1 MNKIYLLTFL
11 IFTSFF
17 INTQDAQDTQEEVDP
32 NIERV
37 EKIQDLINRVEE
49 NREELSKIDAQRIDN
64 FIKKVADRRF
74 LLSKA
79 QKQLSDEEARNQRLE
94 DLFESNELKLAELET
109 ELNIKLGVLGELFGV
124 ARQMAGE
131 LQADSESAYNFSEHP
146 NRTDALN
153 EIGKIKVHNLK
164 NLEDLW
170 VLHLNEINSSGEIKE
185 IKANVINS
193 DGDIEEDSLVRYG
206 PFNMVKNSSFVKTD
220 IANNAYSV
228 LQKQPD
234 RSLRRQFR
242 SHYRSDGYAVAPVDP
257 TRGFLLS
264 LYLDKPSTFERIAQ
278 GKLIGFIIVIIGLS
292 GLIFAAYRY
301 YTLYIYSK
309 TISSN
314 ENSDVFNKIQS
325 ISDNA
330 KDVDTFERECDEVLL
345 TVNGNLSWGVN
356 WIKFL
361 AAVAPLLGLLGTVIG
376 MIETFQAITVFGTG
390 DPKQMAGGISQALVT
405 TMLGLIFAAP
415 LLAMYTL
422 LSEKV
427 SEILQEIEEFVAV
440 TIVKKVK

>member
-1 MNKIYLLTFL
+1 MKKFYLLTFIL
-11 IFTSFF
+11 FF
-17 INTQDAQDTQEEVDP
+17 NIIISAQENEEEIDP

-37 EKIQDLINRVEE
+37 EKIQDLINRVEQ
-49 NREELSKIDAQRIDN
+49 NRAELSSMDN
-64 FIKKVADRRF
+64 VRLNEFIKKVADRRF

-79 QKQLSDEEARNQRLE
+79 KKQLSDEEARNKRLE
-94 DLFESNELKLAELET
+94 DLFEANEIKLSELET

-131 LQADSESAYNFSEHP
+131 LQADSEEAYNFTENP
-146 NRTDALN
+146 NREDALN

-170 VLHLNEINSSGEIKE
+170 ILHLNEISSSGEIIE
-185 IKANVINS
+185 ISANVINS
-193 DGDIEEDSLVRYG
+193 DGDIEENKLVRYG
-206 PFNMVKNSSFVKTD
+206 PFNMVKNRSFVRTD
-220 IANNAYSV
+220 VANNAFTV

-234 RSLRRQFR
+234 RSLRRKFR
-242 SHYRSDGYAVAPVDP
+242 SHYRSDDYAVAPIDP

-278 GKLIGFIIVIIGLS
+278 GKLIGFIIVLIGLS

-301 YTLYIYSK
+301 YSLYVYSK
-309 TISSN
+309 TISSK
-314 ENSDVFNKIQS
+314 EEADIFNKIQN
-325 ISDNA
+325 ISDKS
-330 KDVDTFERECDEVLL
+330 KDIDTFERECDEVLL

>member
-1 MNKIYLLTFL
+1 MSKFYLLTIIL
-11 IFTSFF
+11 ITSLF
-17 INTQDAQDTQEEVDP
+17 IPAQEEVEEVDP

-37 EKIQDLINRVEE
+37 EKIQDLINRVEK
-49 NREELSKIDAQRIDN
+49 NREELSAMDN
-64 FIKKVADRRF
+64 ARVNEFIKKVADRRF

-79 QKQLSDEEARNQRLE
+79 KKQLADEEARNVRLE
-94 DLFESNELKLAELET
+94 DLFEANEIKLSELET

-131 LQADSESAYNFSEHP
+131 LQADSESAYNFTEHP

-170 VLHLNEINSSGEIKE
+170 VLHLNEIASSGEIKV
-185 IKANVINS
+185 ISANVINS
-193 DGDIEEDSLVRYG
+193 SGDIEEDQLVRYG
-206 PFNMVKNSSFVKTD
+206 PFNMVKNRSFVKTD
-220 IANNAYSV
+220 VANNAFSV

-234 RSLRRQFR
+234 RSLRRKFR
-242 SHYRSDGYAVAPVDP
+242 SHYRSDGYAVAPIDP

-278 GKLIGFIIVIIGLS
+278 GKLIGFIIVLIGIS

-301 YTLYIYSK
+301 YTLYLYSK
-309 TISSN
+309 TIKSKDENDIFSKIDNISN
-314 ENSDVFNKIQS
+314 TS
-325 ISDNA
+325 
-330 KDVDTFERECDEVLL
+330 KDVETFERECDEVLL

-427 SEILQEIEEFVAV
+427 SEILQEIEEFVAI

>member
-1 MNKIYLLTFL
+1 MNKFYLLTTIL
-11 IFTSFF
+11 ITSLF
-17 INTQDAQDTQEEVDP
+17 IIAQEDVEEVDP

-37 EKIQDLINRVEE
+37 EKIQDLINRVEK
-49 NREELSKIDAQRIDN
+49 NREELSAMDN
-64 FIKKVADRRF
+64 ARVNEFIKKVADRRF

-79 QKQLSDEEARNQRLE
+79 KKQLADEEARNIRLE
-94 DLFESNELKLAELET
+94 DLFEANEIKLSELET

-131 LQADSESAYNFSEHP
+131 LQADSESAYNFTEYP

-170 VLHLNEINSSGEIKE
+170 VLHLNEIASSGEIKV
-185 IKANVINS
+185 ISANVINS
-193 DGDIEEDSLVRYG
+193 SGDIEEDQLVRYG
-206 PFNMVKNSSFVKTD
+206 PFNMVKNRSFVKTD
-220 IANNAYSV
+220 VANNAFSV

-234 RSLRRQFR
+234 RSLRRKFR
-242 SHYRSDGYAVAPVDP
+242 SHYRSDGYAVAPIDP

-278 GKLIGFIIVIIGLS
+278 GKLIGFIIVLIGIS

-301 YTLYIYSK
+301 YTLYLYSK
-309 TISSN
+309 TIKSKDENDIFSKIENISN
-314 ENSDVFNKIQS
+314 TS
-325 ISDNA
+325 
-330 KDVDTFERECDEVLL
+330 KDVETFERECDEVLL

-427 SEILQEIEEFVAV
+427 SEILQEIEEFVAI

>member
-1 MNKIYLLTFL
+1 MKNIFNLGLVICFSAF
-11 IFTSFF
+11 IFT
-17 INTQDAQDTQEEVDP
+17 QEVEEEVDP

-37 EKIQDLINRVEE
+37 EKIQDLINRVEK
-49 NREELSKIDAQRIDN
+49 NREELSSIDEERLEE

-79 QKQLSDEEARNQRLE
+79 KKQLADEEARNQRLE
-94 DLFESNELKLAELET
+94 DLFEANEIKLSELET

-131 LQADSESAYNFSEHP
+131 LQADSESAYNFSEYP
-146 NRTDALN
+146 ERTDALN
-153 EIGKIKVHNLK
+153 EIGKIKVHSLENLQ
-164 NLEDLW
+164 ELW
-170 VLHLNEINSSGEIKE
+170 SLHLNEINSSGEVKE
-185 IKANVINS
+185 ISANIINS
-193 DGDIEEDSLVRYG
+193 SGNIEETRLVRYG
-206 PFNMVKNSSFVKTD
+206 PFNMVENRSFVKTD
-220 IANNAYSV
+220 IANNAFSV
-228 LQKQPD
+228 LQKQPE
-234 RSLRRQFR
+234 RSLRRNFR
-242 SHYRSDGYAVAPVDP
+242 SHYRSDDYSVAPIDP

-278 GKLIGFIIVIIGLS
+278 GKLIGFIIVVIGIS
-292 GLIFAAYRY
+292 GLIFASYRY
-301 YTLYIYSK
+301 YSLYKYSR

-314 ENSDVFNKIQS
+314 DDNDVFNKIES
-325 ISDNA
+325 ISNSTI
-330 KDVDTFERECDEVLL
+330 DVEAFERECDEVLL
-345 TVNGNLSWGVN
+345 AVNGNLSFGVN

-427 SEILQEIEEFVAV
+427 SGILQEIEEFVAV
-440 TIVKKVK
+440 NIVKKIK

>member
-1 MNKIYLLTFL
+1 MNKFYLLLFL
-11 IFTSFF
+11 IITSIS
-17 INTQDAQDTQEEVDP
+17 INAQDVEEEVDP

-49 NREELSKIDAQRIDN
+49 NRDELSKIDAKRIDD

-79 QKQLSDEEARNQRLE
+79 KQQLADEEARNKRLE
-94 DLFESNELKLAELET
+94 ELFEANEIKLAELET

-146 NRTDALN
+146 NRSEALN
-153 EIGKIKVHNLK
+153 EIGKIKVHNLE

-170 VLHLNEINSSGEIKE
+170 ILHLNEINSSGEIKE
-185 IKANVINS
+185 IQANVINS
-193 DGDIEEDSLVRYG
+193 DGDIEKDNLVRYG
-206 PFNMVKNSSFVKTD
+206 PFNMVKNKSFVKTD
-220 IANNAYSV
+220 IANNAFSV

-234 RSLRRQFR
+234 RSLRRKFK
-242 SHYRSDGYAVAPVDP
+242 SHYRSDDYAVAPIDP

-278 GKLIGFIIVIIGLS
+278 GKLIGFIIVLIGLS

-325 ISDNA
+325 ISDKS
-330 KDVDTFERECDEVLL
+330 KDVDSFERECDEVLL

>member
-1 MNKIYLLTFL
+1 MNKFYLLTTIL
-11 IFTSFF
+11 ITSLF
-17 INTQDAQDTQEEVDP
+17 IPAQEEVEEVDP
-32 NIERV
+32 NVERV
-37 EKIQDLINRVEE
+37 EKIQDLINRVEK
-49 NREELSKIDAQRIDN
+49 NRAELSAMDN
-64 FIKKVADRRF
+64 ARVNEFIKKVAVRRF

-79 QKQLSDEEARNQRLE
+79 KKQLADEEARNVRLE
-94 DLFESNELKLAELET
+94 DLFEANEIKLSELET

-131 LQADSESAYNFSEHP
+131 LQADSESAYNFTEHP
-146 NRTDALN
+146 NRTESLN

-170 VLHLNEINSSGEIKE
+170 VLHLNEIASSGEIKA
-185 IKANVINS
+185 ISANVINS
-193 DGDIEEDSLVRYG
+193 SGDIEEDQLVRYG
-206 PFNMVKNSSFVKTD
+206 PFNMVKNRSFVKTD
-220 IANNAYSV
+220 VANNAFSV

-234 RSLRRQFR
+234 RSLRRKFR
-242 SHYRSDGYAVAPVDP
+242 SHYRSDGYAVAPIDP

-278 GKLIGFIIVIIGLS
+278 GKLIGFIIVLIGIS

-301 YTLYIYSK
+301 YTLYLYSK
-309 TISSN
+309 TIKSKDENDIFSKIENISNSS
-314 ENSDVFNKIQS
+314 
-325 ISDNA
+325 
-330 KDVDTFERECDEVLL
+330 KDVETFERECDEVLL

-427 SEILQEIEEFVAV
+427 SEILQEIEEFVAI

>member
-1 MNKIYLLTFL
+1 MKNIFKFWLVLCFTTL
-11 IFTSFF
+11 IFT
-17 INTQDAQDTQEEVDP
+17 QEVEEEVDP

-37 EKIQDLINRVEE
+37 EKIQDLIDRVEQ
-49 NREELSKIDAQRIDN
+49 NREELSSIDKARLDN
-64 FIKKVADRRF
+64 FINKVADRRF

-79 QKQLSDEEARNQRLE
+79 KKQLADEEARNQRLE
-94 DLFESNELKLAELET
+94 DLFEANEIKLSELET

-131 LQADSESAYNFSEHP
+131 LQADSETAYNFSEYP
-146 NRTDALN
+146 KRTDTLN
-153 EIGKIKVHNLK
+153 EIGKIKVHSLK

-170 VLHLNEINSSGEIKE
+170 SLHLKEINSSGEVKE
-185 IKANVINS
+185 ISANIINS
-193 DGDIEEDSLVRYG
+193 SGDIEETQLVRYG
-206 PFNMVKNSSFVKTD
+206 PFNIVENRSFVKTD
-220 IANNAYSV
+220 IANNAFSV

-234 RSLRRQFR
+234 RSLRRNFR
-242 SHYRSDGYAVAPVDP
+242 SHYRSDGYSVAPIDP

-278 GKLIGFIIVIIGLS
+278 GKLIGFIIVIIGIS
-292 GLIFAAYRY
+292 GLIFAGYRY
-301 YTLYIYSK
+301 YSLYQYSK

-314 ENSDVFNKIQS
+314 DDNDVFNKIQS
-325 ISDNA
+325 ISNNTRDIEA
-330 KDVDTFERECDEVLL
+330 FERECDEVLL
-345 TVNGNLSWGVN
+345 TVNGNLSFGVN

-427 SEILQEIEEFVAV
+427 SGILQEIEEFVAV
-440 TIVKKVK
+440 NIVKKIK

>member
-1 MNKIYLLTFL
+1 MKNFLLISLLTFN
-11 IFTSFF
+11 INF
-17 INTQDAQDTQEEVDP
+17 IAQENEVDEVDP

-37 EKIQDLINRVEE
+37 EKIQDLINRVEK
-49 NREELSKIDAQRIDN
+49 NSQDLAKADSKRVNN
-64 FIKKVADRRF
+64 FINKVKDRKF

-79 QKQLSDEEARNQRLE
+79 KKQLADEEARNKRLE
-94 DLFESNELKLAELET
+94 DLFEDNELKLSELET
-109 ELNIKLGVLGELFGV
+109 ELQIKLGVLGELFGV

-131 LQADSESAYNFSEHP
+131 LNADSESAYNFSEFP
-146 NRTDALN
+146 NRTAALQ

-170 VLHLNEINSSGEIKE
+170 VLHLNEIASSGEIKE
-185 IKANVINS
+185 IKANIINS
-193 DGDIEEDSLVRYG
+193 NGDIQPSNLVRYG
-206 PFNMVKNSSFVKTD
+206 PFNMVQGKSFVKPD
-220 IANNAYSV
+220 IANNAFSV
-228 LQKQPD
+228 LPKQPD
-234 RSLRRQFR
+234 RGITKTFR
-242 SHYRSDGYAVAPVDP
+242 SHYKSDGYSVAAIDP

-264 LYLDKPSTFERIAQ
+264 LYLDKPSTFERVAQ
-278 GKLIGFIIVIIGLS
+278 GKLIGFIIVVIGLS

-301 YTLYIYSK
+301 YSLNLYANSIKSK
-309 TISSN
+309 S
-314 ENSDVFNKIQS
+314 EADVFNQI
-325 ISDNA
+325 DNLST
-330 KDVDTFERECDEVLL
+330 KSTTIDTFERECDEILL
-345 TVNGNLSWGVN
+345 TINGNLNWGVN

-427 SEILQEIEEFVAV
+427 SDILQEIEEYVAV
-440 TIVKKVK
+440 SIVKKVN

>member
-1 MNKIYLLTFL
+1 MKNIFNLGLVVCFSAF
-11 IFTSFF
+11 IFT
-17 INTQDAQDTQEEVDP
+17 QEVEEEVDP

-37 EKIQDLINRVEE
+37 EKIQDLINRVEK
-49 NREELSKIDAQRIDN
+49 NREELSSIDKGRLDE

-79 QKQLSDEEARNQRLE
+79 KKQLADEEARNQRLE
-94 DLFESNELKLAELET
+94 NLFEANEIKLSELET

-131 LQADSESAYNFSEHP
+131 LQADSESAYNFSEYP
-146 NRTDALN
+146 QRTDALN
-153 EIGKIKVHNLK
+153 EIGKIKVHSLK

-170 VLHLNEINSSGEIKE
+170 VLHLNEIASSGEVKE
-185 IKANVINS
+185 ISANIINS
-193 DGDIEEDSLVRYG
+193 SGDIEETKLVRYG
-206 PFNMVKNSSFVKTD
+206 PFNMVENRSFVKTD
-220 IANNAYSV
+220 IANNAFSV
-228 LQKQPD
+228 LQKQPE
-234 RSLRRQFR
+234 RSLRRNFR
-242 SHYRSDGYAVAPVDP
+242 SHYRSDGYSVAPIDP

-278 GKLIGFIIVIIGLS
+278 GKLIGFIIVVIGIS
-292 GLIFAAYRY
+292 GLIFACYRY
-301 YTLYIYSK
+301 YSLYKYSK

-314 ENSDVFNKIQS
+314 DDNDVFNKIES
-325 ISDNA
+325 ISNNTP
-330 KDVDTFERECDEVLL
+330 DVEAFERECDEVLL
-345 TVNGNLSWGVN
+345 AVNGNLSFGVN

-427 SEILQEIEEFVAV
+427 SGILQEIEEFVAV
-440 TIVKKVK
+440 NIVKKIK

>member
-1 MNKIYLLTFL
+1 MNKFYLLTTIL
-11 IFTSFF
+11 ITSLF
-17 INTQDAQDTQEEVDP
+17 IIAQEDVEEVDP

-37 EKIQDLINRVEE
+37 EKIQDLINRVEK
-49 NREELSKIDAQRIDN
+49 NREELSAMDN
-64 FIKKVADRRF
+64 ARVNEFIKKVADRRF

-79 QKQLSDEEARNQRLE
+79 KKQLADEEARNVRLE
-94 DLFESNELKLAELET
+94 DLFEANEIKLSELET

-131 LQADSESAYNFSEHP
+131 LQADSESAYNFTEYP

-170 VLHLNEINSSGEIKE
+170 VLHLNEIASSGEIKV
-185 IKANVINS
+185 ISANVINS
-193 DGDIEEDSLVRYG
+193 SGDIEEDQLVRYG
-206 PFNMVKNSSFVKTD
+206 PFNMVKNRSFVKTD
-220 IANNAYSV
+220 VANNAFSV

-234 RSLRRQFR
+234 RSLRRKFR
-242 SHYRSDGYAVAPVDP
+242 SHYRSDGYAVAPIDP

-278 GKLIGFIIVIIGLS
+278 GKLIGFIIVLIGIS

-301 YTLYIYSK
+301 YTLYLYSK
-309 TISSN
+309 TIKSKDENDIFSKIENISN
-314 ENSDVFNKIQS
+314 ASNDVE
-325 ISDNA
+325 
-330 KDVDTFERECDEVLL
+330 TFERECDEVLL

-427 SEILQEIEEFVAV
+427 SEILQEIEEFVAI

>member
-17 INTQDAQDTQEEVDP
+17 INAQDTQEEVDP

-193 DGDIEEDSLVRYG
+193 DGDIEEDSFVRYG
-206 PFNMVKNSSFVKTD
+206 PFNMVKNRSFVKTD

-257 TRGFLLS
+257 PRGFLLS
-264 LYLDKPSTFERIAQ
+264 LYLDKPSTVERIAQ

-422 LSEKV
+422 LAEKV

>member
-1 MNKIYLLTFL
+1 MKNIFNLGLVICFSAF
-11 IFTSFF
+11 IFT
-17 INTQDAQDTQEEVDP
+17 QEVEEEVDP

-37 EKIQDLINRVEE
+37 EKIQDLIDRVEK
-49 NREELSKIDAQRIDN
+49 NREELSSIDAERLDE

-79 QKQLSDEEARNQRLE
+79 KKQLADEEARNQRLE
-94 DLFESNELKLAELET
+94 NLFEANEIKLSELET

-131 LQADSESAYNFSEHP
+131 LQADSESAYNFSEYP
-146 NRTDALN
+146 ERTDALN
-153 EIGKIKVHNLK
+153 EIGQIKVHSLENLQ
-164 NLEDLW
+164 DLW
-170 VLHLNEINSSGEIKE
+170 SLHLNEINSSGEVKE
-185 IKANVINS
+185 ISANIINS
-193 DGDIEEDSLVRYG
+193 SGNIEETRLVRYG
-206 PFNMVKNSSFVKTD
+206 PFNMVENRSFVKTD
-220 IANNAYSV
+220 IANNAFSV
-228 LQKQPD
+228 LQKQPE
-234 RSLRRQFR
+234 RSLRRNFR
-242 SHYRSDGYAVAPVDP
+242 SHYRSDDYSVAPIDP

-278 GKLIGFIIVIIGLS
+278 GKLIGFIIVVIGIS
-292 GLIFAAYRY
+292 GLIFASYRY
-301 YTLYIYSK
+301 YSLYKYSR

-314 ENSDVFNKIQS
+314 DDNDVFNKIES
-325 ISDNA
+325 ISDSTI
-330 KDVDTFERECDEVLL
+330 DVEAFERECDEVLL
-345 TVNGNLSWGVN
+345 AVNGNLSFGVN

-427 SEILQEIEEFVAV
+427 SGILQEIEEFVAV
-440 TIVKKVK
+440 NIVKKIK

>member
-1 MNKIYLLTFL
+1 MKKLYLLIFFL
-11 IFTSFF
+11 ILNVS
-17 INTQDAQDTQEEVDP
+17 ISAQEIEEEVDP

-37 EKIQDLINRVEE
+37 EKIQDLINRVEQ
-49 NREELSKIDAQRIDN
+49 NRAELSSMDNERLNN
-64 FIKKVADRRF
+64 FIKKVADRKF

-79 QKQLSDEEARNQRLE
+79 KKQLSDEEARNKKLE
-94 DLFESNELKLAELET
+94 DLFEANEIKLSELET

-131 LQADSESAYNFSEHP
+131 LQADSEEAYNFTEYPDRKDS
-146 NRTDALN
+146 LS

-170 VLHLNEINSSGEIKE
+170 VLHLNEISSSGEIKE
-185 IKANVINS
+185 INANVINS
-193 DGDIEEDSLVRYG
+193 DGDIEENKLVRYG
-206 PFNMVKNSSFVKTD
+206 PFNMVKNRSFVKTD
-220 IANNAYSV
+220 VANNAFTV

-234 RSLRRQFR
+234 RSLRRKFK
-242 SHYRSDGYAVAPVDP
+242 SHYRSDGYAVAPIDP

-278 GKLIGFIIVIIGLS
+278 GKLIGFIIVLIGLS

-301 YTLYIYSK
+301 YSLYIYSK
-309 TISSN
+309 TISSK
-314 ENSDVFNKIQS
+314 EEADIFNKIQN
-325 ISDNA
+325 ISDNS
-330 KDVDTFERECDEVLL
+330 KDIDSFERECDEVLL

-440 TIVKKVK
+440 TIVKKDK

>member
-1 MNKIYLLTFL
+1 MKNIFNITFIIFFTTF
-11 IFTSFF
+11 IFT
-17 INTQDAQDTQEEVDP
+17 QEVEEEVDP

-37 EKIQDLINRVEE
+37 EKIQDLIDRVEQ
-49 NREELSKIDAQRIDN
+49 NRAELSSLDKARLDE

-79 QKQLSDEEARNQRLE
+79 KKQLADEEARNQRLE
-94 DLFESNELKLAELET
+94 DLFEANEIRLSELET

-131 LQADSESAYNFSEHP
+131 LQADSESAYNFSEYP
-146 NRTDALN
+146 ERADALN
-153 EIGKIKVHNLK
+153 EIGKIKVHSLE

-170 VLHLNEINSSGEIKE
+170 VLHLNEISSSGEVKE
-185 IKANVINS
+185 IKANIINS
-193 DGDIEEDSLVRYG
+193 SGDIEETQLVRYG
-206 PFNMVKNSSFVKTD
+206 PFNMVENRSFVKTD
-220 IANNAYSV
+220 IANNAFSV

-234 RSLRRQFR
+234 RSLRRNFR
-242 SHYRSDGYAVAPVDP
+242 SHYRSDDYSVAPIDP

-264 LYLDKPSTFERIAQ
+264 LYLDKPSTFERVAQ
-278 GKLIGFIIVIIGLS
+278 GKLIGFIIVIIGIS
-292 GLIFAAYRY
+292 GLIFAGYRY
-301 YTLYIYSK
+301 YSLYKYAK
-309 TISSN
+309 TISSKDDN
-314 ENSDVFNKIQS
+314 DVFNKIEN
-325 ISDNA
+325 ISNNA
-330 KDVDTFERECDEVLL
+330 KDVEAFERECDEVLL
-345 TVNGNLSWGVN
+345 AVNGNLSFGVN

-427 SEILQEIEEFVAV
+427 SGILQEIEEFVAV
-440 TIVKKVK
+440 NIVKKIQ

>member
-1 MNKIYLLTFL
+1 MNKFYLLTTIL
-11 IFTSFF
+11 ITSLF
-17 INTQDAQDTQEEVDP
+17 IPAQEEVEEVDP
-32 NIERV
+32 NLERV
-37 EKIQDLINRVEE
+37 EKIQDLINRVEK
-49 NREELSKIDAQRIDN
+49 NRAELSAMDN
-64 FIKKVADRRF
+64 ARVNEFIKKVADRRF

-79 QKQLSDEEARNQRLE
+79 KKQLADEEARNVRLE
-94 DLFESNELKLAELET
+94 DLFEANEIKLSELET

-131 LQADSESAYNFSEHP
+131 LQADSESAYNFTEHP
-146 NRTDALN
+146 NRTESLN

-170 VLHLNEINSSGEIKE
+170 VLHLNEIASSGEIKA
-185 IKANVINS
+185 ISANVINS
-193 DGDIEEDSLVRYG
+193 SGDIEEDQLVRYG
-206 PFNMVKNSSFVKTD
+206 PFNMVKNRSFVKTD
-220 IANNAYSV
+220 VANNAFSV

-234 RSLRRQFR
+234 RSLRRKFR
-242 SHYRSDGYAVAPVDP
+242 SHYRSDGYAVAPIDP

-278 GKLIGFIIVIIGLS
+278 GKLIGFIIVLIGIS

-301 YTLYIYSK
+301 YTLYLYSK
-309 TISSN
+309 TIKSKDENDIFSKIENISN
-314 ENSDVFNKIQS
+314 TS
-325 ISDNA
+325 
-330 KDVDTFERECDEVLL
+330 KDVETFERECDEVLL

-427 SEILQEIEEFVAV
+427 SEILQEIEEFVAI

>member
-1 MNKIYLLTFL
+1 MKNFLLISLLAFN
-11 IFTSFF
+11 INF
-17 INTQDAQDTQEEVDP
+17 IAQENEADEVDP

-37 EKIQDLINRVEE
+37 EKIQDLINRVEK
-49 NREELSKIDAQRIDN
+49 NSQDLAKADSKRVNN
-64 FIKKVADRRF
+64 FINKVKDRKF

-79 QKQLSDEEARNQRLE
+79 KKQLADEEARNKRLE
-94 DLFESNELKLAELET
+94 DLFEDNELKLSELET
-109 ELNIKLGVLGELFGV
+109 ELQIKLGVLGELFGV

-131 LQADSESAYNFSEHP
+131 LNADSESAYNFSEFP
-146 NRTDALN
+146 NRTAALQ

-170 VLHLNEINSSGEIKE
+170 VLHLNEIASSGEIKE
-185 IKANVINS
+185 IKANIINS
-193 DGDIEEDSLVRYG
+193 NGDIQPSNLVRYG
-206 PFNMVKNSSFVKTD
+206 PFNMVQGKSFVKPD
-220 IANNAYSV
+220 IANNAFSV
-228 LQKQPD
+228 LPKQPD
-234 RSLRRQFR
+234 RGITKTFR
-242 SHYRSDGYAVAPVDP
+242 SHYKSDGYSVAAIDP

-264 LYLDKPSTFERIAQ
+264 LYLDKPSTFERVAQ
-278 GKLIGFIIVIIGLS
+278 GKLIGFIIVVIGLS

-301 YTLYIYSK
+301 YSLNLYANSIKSK
-309 TISSN
+309 S
-314 ENSDVFNKIQS
+314 EADVFNQI
-325 ISDNA
+325 DNLST
-330 KDVDTFERECDEVLL
+330 KSTTIDTFERECDEILL
-345 TVNGNLSWGVN
+345 TINGNLNWGVN

-427 SEILQEIEEFVAV
+427 SDILQEIEEYVAV
-440 TIVKKVK
+440 SIVKKVN

>member
-11 IFTSFF
+11 IITSFF
-17 INTQDAQDTQEEVDP
+17 INAQDTQEEVDP

-206 PFNMVKNSSFVKTD
+206 PFNMVKNRSFVKTD

>member
-1 MNKIYLLTFL
+1 MKKFYLLTFIL
-11 IFTSFF
+11 FF
-17 INTQDAQDTQEEVDP
+17 NIIISAQENEEEVDP

-37 EKIQDLINRVEE
+37 EKIQDLIDRVNQNRA
-49 NREELSKIDAQRIDN
+49 ELSSMDN
-64 FIKKVADRRF
+64 KRLNEFIKRVADRRF

-79 QKQLSDEEARNQRLE
+79 KKQLSDEEARNKRLE
-94 DLFESNELKLAELET
+94 DLFEANEIKLSELET

-131 LQADSESAYNFSEHP
+131 LQADSEEAYNFTENP
-146 NRTDALN
+146 NREDALN

-164 NLEDLW
+164 NLEDLF
-170 VLHLNEINSSGEIKE
+170 VLHLNEISSSGQIIEIS
-185 IKANVINS
+185 ANVINS
-193 DGDIEEDSLVRYG
+193 DGDIEENKLVRYG
-206 PFNMVKNSSFVKTD
+206 PFNMVKNKSFVRTD
-220 IANNAYSV
+220 VANNAFTV

-234 RSLRRQFR
+234 RSLRRKFR
-242 SHYRSDGYAVAPVDP
+242 SHYRSDDYAVAPIDP

-278 GKLIGFIIVIIGLS
+278 GKLIGFIIVLIGLS

-301 YTLYIYSK
+301 YSLYVYSK
-309 TISSN
+309 TISSK
-314 ENSDVFNKIQS
+314 EEADIFNKIQN
-325 ISDNA
+325 ISDKS
-330 KDVDTFERECDEVLL
+330 KDIDTFERECDEVLL

>member
-1 MNKIYLLTFL
+1 MKNIFNLGLVICFSAF
-11 IFTSFF
+11 IFT
-17 INTQDAQDTQEEVDP
+17 QEVEEEVDP

-37 EKIQDLINRVEE
+37 EKIQDLINRVEK
-49 NREELSKIDAQRIDN
+49 NREELSSIDAERLEE

-79 QKQLSDEEARNQRLE
+79 KKQLADEEARNQRLE
-94 DLFESNELKLAELET
+94 DLFEANEIKLSELET

-131 LQADSESAYNFSEHP
+131 LQADSESAYNFSEYP
-146 NRTDALN
+146 QRTDALN
-153 EIGKIKVHNLK
+153 EIGKIKVHSLENLQ
-164 NLEDLW
+164 ELW
-170 VLHLNEINSSGEIKE
+170 SLHLNEINSSGEVKE
-185 IKANVINS
+185 ISANIINS
-193 DGDIEEDSLVRYG
+193 SGNIEETRLVRYG
-206 PFNMVKNSSFVKTD
+206 PFNMVENRSFVKTD
-220 IANNAYSV
+220 IANNAFSV
-228 LQKQPD
+228 LQKQPE
-234 RSLRRQFR
+234 RSLRRNFR
-242 SHYRSDGYAVAPVDP
+242 SHYRSDDYSVAPIDP

-278 GKLIGFIIVIIGLS
+278 GKLIGFIIVVIGIS
-292 GLIFAAYRY
+292 GLIFASYRY
-301 YTLYIYSK
+301 YSLYKYSR

-314 ENSDVFNKIQS
+314 DDNDVFNKIES
-325 ISDNA
+325 ISDSTI
-330 KDVDTFERECDEVLL
+330 DVEAFERECDEILL
-345 TVNGNLSWGVN
+345 AVNGNLSFGVN

-427 SEILQEIEEFVAV
+427 SGILQEIEEFVAV
-440 TIVKKVK
+440 NIVKKIK

>member
-1 MNKIYLLTFL
+1 MKKFYLLTFIL
-11 IFTSFF
+11 FF
-17 INTQDAQDTQEEVDP
+17 NIIISAQENEEEIDP

-37 EKIQDLINRVEE
+37 EKIQDLINRVEQ
-49 NREELSKIDAQRIDN
+49 NRAELSSMDN
-64 FIKKVADRRF
+64 IRLNEFIKKVADRRF

-79 QKQLSDEEARNQRLE
+79 KKQLSDEEARNKRLE
-94 DLFESNELKLAELET
+94 DLFEANEIKLSELET

-131 LQADSESAYNFSEHP
+131 LQADSEEAYNFTENP
-146 NRTDALN
+146 NREDALN

-170 VLHLNEINSSGEIKE
+170 ILHLNEISSSGEIIE
-185 IKANVINS
+185 ISANVINS
-193 DGDIEEDSLVRYG
+193 DGDIEENKLVRYG
-206 PFNMVKNSSFVKTD
+206 PFNMVKNRSFVRTD
-220 IANNAYSV
+220 VANNAFTV

-234 RSLRRQFR
+234 RSLRRKFR
-242 SHYRSDGYAVAPVDP
+242 SHYRSDDYAVAPIDP

-278 GKLIGFIIVIIGLS
+278 GKLIGFIIVLIGLS

-301 YTLYIYSK
+301 YSLYVYSK
-309 TISSN
+309 TISSK
-314 ENSDVFNKIQS
+314 EEADIFNKIQN
-325 ISDNA
+325 ISDKS
-330 KDVDTFERECDEVLL
+330 KDIDTFERECDEVLL

-390 DPKQMAGGISQALVT
+390 DQKQMAGGISQALVT

>member
-1 MNKIYLLTFL
+1 MNKFYLLTTIL
-11 IFTSFF
+11 ITSLF
-17 INTQDAQDTQEEVDP
+17 IPAQEEVEEVDP

-37 EKIQDLINRVEE
+37 EKIQDLINRVEK
-49 NREELSKIDAQRIDN
+49 NREELSAMDN
-64 FIKKVADRRF
+64 ARVNEFIKKVADRRF

-79 QKQLSDEEARNQRLE
+79 KKQLADEEARNVRLE
-94 DLFESNELKLAELET
+94 DLFEANEIKLSELET

-131 LQADSESAYNFSEHP
+131 LQADSESAYNFTEYP

-170 VLHLNEINSSGEIKE
+170 VLHLNEIASSGEIKV
-185 IKANVINS
+185 ISANVINS
-193 DGDIEEDSLVRYG
+193 SGDIEEDQLVRYG
-206 PFNMVKNSSFVKTD
+206 PFNMVKNRSFVKTD
-220 IANNAYSV
+220 VANNAFSV

-234 RSLRRQFR
+234 RSLRRKFR
-242 SHYRSDGYAVAPVDP
+242 SHYRSDGYAVAPIDP

-278 GKLIGFIIVIIGLS
+278 GKLIGFIIVLIGIS

-301 YTLYIYSK
+301 YTLYLYSK
-309 TISSN
+309 TIKSKDENDIFSKIENISN
-314 ENSDVFNKIQS
+314 ASNDVE
-325 ISDNA
+325 
-330 KDVDTFERECDEVLL
+330 TFERECDEVLL

-427 SEILQEIEEFVAV
+427 SEILQEIEEFVAI

>member
-1 MNKIYLLTFL
+1 MKNIFNLGLVICFSAF
-11 IFTSFF
+11 IFT
-17 INTQDAQDTQEEVDP
+17 QEVEEEVDP

-37 EKIQDLINRVEE
+37 EKIQDLINRVEK
-49 NREELSKIDAQRIDN
+49 NREELSSIDAERLEE

-79 QKQLSDEEARNQRLE
+79 KKQLADEEARNQRLE
-94 DLFESNELKLAELET
+94 DLFEANEIKLSELET

-131 LQADSESAYNFSEHP
+131 LQADSESAYNFSEYP
-146 NRTDALN
+146 ERTDALN
-153 EIGKIKVHNLK
+153 EIGKIKVHSLENLQ
-164 NLEDLW
+164 ELW
-170 VLHLNEINSSGEIKE
+170 SLHLNEINSSGEVKE
-185 IKANVINS
+185 ISANIINS
-193 DGDIEEDSLVRYG
+193 SGNIEKTRLVRYG
-206 PFNMVKNSSFVKTD
+206 PFNMVENRSFVKTD
-220 IANNAYSV
+220 IANNAFSV
-228 LQKQPD
+228 LQKQPE
-234 RSLRRQFR
+234 RSLRRNFR
-242 SHYRSDGYAVAPVDP
+242 SHYRSDDYSVAPIDP

-278 GKLIGFIIVIIGLS
+278 GKLIGFIIVVIGIS
-292 GLIFAAYRY
+292 GLIFASYRY
-301 YTLYIYSK
+301 YSLYKYSR

-314 ENSDVFNKIQS
+314 DDNDVFNKIES
-325 ISDNA
+325 ISNSTI
-330 KDVDTFERECDEVLL
+330 DVEAFERECDEVLL
-345 TVNGNLSWGVN
+345 AVNGNLSFGVN

-427 SEILQEIEEFVAV
+427 SGILQEIEEFVAV
-440 TIVKKVK
+440 NIVKKIK

>member
-1 MNKIYLLTFL
+1 MKKLLLISLITFNV
-11 IFTSFF
+11 SFV
-17 INTQDAQDTQEEVDP
+17 AQEEVEEVDP

-37 EKIQDLINRVEE
+37 EKIQDLIDRVEK
-49 NREELSKIDAQRIDN
+49 NSQELARADAARVNN
-64 FIKKVADRRF
+64 FINKVKDRKF

-79 QKQLSDEEARNQRLE
+79 KKQLSDEETRNKNLE
-94 DLFESNELKLAELET
+94 NLFETNELKLSELET
-109 ELNIKLGVLGELFGV
+109 ELQIKLGVLGELFGV

-131 LQADSESAYNFSEHP
+131 LNADSEAAYNFSEFP
-146 NRTDALN
+146 NRGPALQ

-170 VLHLNEINSSGEIKE
+170 VLHLNEIASSGEIKE
-185 IKANVINS
+185 IDAQIINS
-193 DGDIEEDSLVRYG
+193 DGDVQSSKLVRYG
-206 PFNMVKNSSFVKTD
+206 PFNMVKDRSFVKPN
-220 IANNAYSV
+220 IANNAFSV
-228 LQKQPD
+228 LPKQPD
-234 RSLRRQFR
+234 RGVIKKFR
-242 SHYRSDGYAVAPVDP
+242 SHYKSDGYSVAPIDP

-278 GKLIGFIIVIIGLS
+278 GKLIGFIIVIIGTLGLLFSVYRFYRLNMYANSIKSESGTNVFGKIDQLS
-292 GLIFAAYRY
+292 A
-301 YTLYIYSK
+301 K
-309 TISSN
+309 SSVI
-314 ENSDVFNKIQS
+314 D
-325 ISDNA
+325 A
-330 KDVDTFERECDEVLL
+330 FERECDEILL
-345 TVNGNLSWGVN
+345 TISGNLNWGIN

-427 SEILQEIEEFVAV
+427 SDILQEIEEYVAV
-440 TIVKKVK
+440 SIVKKVS

>member
-17 INTQDAQDTQEEVDP
+17 INAQDTQEEVDP

-49 NREELSKIDAQRIDN
+49 NREELSKIDAKRIDN

-124 ARQMAGE
+124 TRQMAGE

-170 VLHLNEINSSGEIKE
+170 LLHLNEINSSGEIKE
-185 IKANVINS
+185 IKANVIDS

-206 PFNMVKNSSFVKTD
+206 PFNMVKNRSFVKTD

-242 SHYRSDGYAVAPVDP
+242 SHYRSDDYAVAPIDP

-278 GKLIGFIIVIIGLS
+278 GKLIGFIIVLIGLS

-301 YTLYIYSK
+301 YTLYVYSK

-325 ISDNA
+325 ISNNA

>member
-1 MNKIYLLTFL
+1 MKNFLLISLLAFN
-11 IFTSFF
+11 INF
-17 INTQDAQDTQEEVDP
+17 IAQENEVDEVDP

-37 EKIQDLINRVEE
+37 EKIQDLINRVEK
-49 NREELSKIDAQRIDN
+49 NSQDLAKADSKRVNN
-64 FIKKVADRRF
+64 FINKVKDRKF

-79 QKQLSDEEARNQRLE
+79 KKQLADEEARNKRLE
-94 DLFESNELKLAELET
+94 DLFEDNDLKLSELET
-109 ELNIKLGVLGELFGV
+109 ELQIKLGVLGELFGV

-131 LQADSESAYNFSEHP
+131 LNADSESAYNFSEFP
-146 NRTDALN
+146 NRTAALQ

-170 VLHLNEINSSGEIKE
+170 VLHLNEIASSGEIKE
-185 IKANVINS
+185 IKANIINS
-193 DGDIEEDSLVRYG
+193 NGDIQPSNLVRYG
-206 PFNMVKNSSFVKTD
+206 PFNMVQGKSFVKPD
-220 IANNAYSV
+220 IANNAFSV
-228 LQKQPD
+228 LPKQPD
-234 RSLRRQFR
+234 RGITKTFR
-242 SHYRSDGYAVAPVDP
+242 SHYKSDGYSVAAIDP

-264 LYLDKPSTFERIAQ
+264 LYLDKPSTFERVAQ
-278 GKLIGFIIVIIGLS
+278 GKLIGFIIVVIGLS

-301 YTLYIYSK
+301 YSLNLYANSIKSK
-309 TISSN
+309 S
-314 ENSDVFNKIQS
+314 EADVFNQI
-325 ISDNA
+325 DNLST
-330 KDVDTFERECDEVLL
+330 KSTTIDTFERECDEILL
-345 TVNGNLSWGVN
+345 TINGNLNWGVN

-427 SEILQEIEEFVAV
+427 SDILQEIEEYVAV
-440 TIVKKVK
+440 SIVKKVN

>member
-1 MNKIYLLTFL
+1 MKNFLLISLLAFN
-11 IFTSFF
+11 INF
-17 INTQDAQDTQEEVDP
+17 IAQENEVDEVDP

-37 EKIQDLINRVEE
+37 EKIQDLINRVEK
-49 NREELSKIDAQRIDN
+49 NSQDLAKADSKRVNN
-64 FIKKVADRRF
+64 FINKVKDRKF

-79 QKQLSDEEARNQRLE
+79 KKQLADEEARNKRLE
-94 DLFESNELKLAELET
+94 DLFEDNELKLSELET
-109 ELNIKLGVLGELFGV
+109 ELQIKLGVLGELFGV

-131 LQADSESAYNFSEHP
+131 LNADSESAYNFSEFP
-146 NRTDALN
+146 NRTAALQ

-170 VLHLNEINSSGEIKE
+170 VLHLNEIASSGEIKE
-185 IKANVINS
+185 IKANIINS
-193 DGDIEEDSLVRYG
+193 NGDIQPSNLVRYG
-206 PFNMVKNSSFVKTD
+206 PFNMVQDKSFVKPD
-220 IANNAYSV
+220 IANNAFSV
-228 LQKQPD
+228 LPKQPD
-234 RSLRRQFR
+234 RGITKTFR
-242 SHYRSDGYAVAPVDP
+242 SHYKSDGYSVAAIDP

-264 LYLDKPSTFERIAQ
+264 LYLDKPSTFERVAQ
-278 GKLIGFIIVIIGLS
+278 GKLIGFIIVVIGLS

-301 YTLYIYSK
+301 YSLNLYANSIKSK
-309 TISSN
+309 S
-314 ENSDVFNKIQS
+314 EADVFNQI
-325 ISDNA
+325 DNLST
-330 KDVDTFERECDEVLL
+330 KSTTIDTFERECDEILL
-345 TVNGNLSWGVN
+345 TINGNLNWGVN

-427 SEILQEIEEFVAV
+427 SDILQEIEEYVAV
-440 TIVKKVK
+440 SIVKKVN

>member
-1 MNKIYLLTFL
+1 MKNIFNLGLVICFSAF
-11 IFTSFF
+11 IFT
-17 INTQDAQDTQEEVDP
+17 QEVEEEVDP

-37 EKIQDLINRVEE
+37 EKIQDLINRVEK
-49 NREELSKIDAQRIDN
+49 NREELSSIDAERLEE

-79 QKQLSDEEARNQRLE
+79 KKQLADEEARNQRLE
-94 DLFESNELKLAELET
+94 DLFEANEIKLSELET

-131 LQADSESAYNFSEHP
+131 LQADSESAYNFSEYP
-146 NRTDALN
+146 ERTDALN
-153 EIGKIKVHNLK
+153 EIGKIKVHSLENLQ
-164 NLEDLW
+164 ELW
-170 VLHLNEINSSGEIKE
+170 SLHLNEINSSGEVKE
-185 IKANVINS
+185 ISANIINS
-193 DGDIEEDSLVRYG
+193 SGNIEETRLVRYG
-206 PFNMVKNSSFVKTD
+206 PFNMVENRSFVKTD
-220 IANNAYSV
+220 IANNAFSV
-228 LQKQPD
+228 LQKQPE
-234 RSLRRQFR
+234 RSLRRNFR
-242 SHYRSDGYAVAPVDP
+242 SHYRSDDYSVAPIDP

-278 GKLIGFIIVIIGLS
+278 GKLIGFIIVVIGIS
-292 GLIFAAYRY
+292 GLIFASYRY
-301 YTLYIYSK
+301 YSLYKYSR

-314 ENSDVFNKIQS
+314 DDNDVFNKIES
-325 ISDNA
+325 ISDSTI
-330 KDVDTFERECDEVLL
+330 DVEAFERECDEILL
-345 TVNGNLSWGVN
+345 AVNGNLSFGVN

-427 SEILQEIEEFVAV
+427 SGILQEIEEFVAV
-440 TIVKKVK
+440 NIVKKIK

>member
-1 MNKIYLLTFL
+1 MKNIFNLGLVVCFSTF
-11 IFTSFF
+11 IFT
-17 INTQDAQDTQEEVDP
+17 QEVEEEVDP

-37 EKIQDLINRVEE
+37 EKIQDLINRVEK
-49 NREELSKIDAQRIDN
+49 NREELSSIDKGRLDE

-79 QKQLSDEEARNQRLE
+79 KKQLADEEARNQRLE
-94 DLFESNELKLAELET
+94 NLFEANEIKLSELET

-131 LQADSESAYNFSEHP
+131 LQADSESAYNFSEYP
-146 NRTDALN
+146 QRTDALN
-153 EIGKIKVHNLK
+153 EIGKIKVHSLK

-170 VLHLNEINSSGEIKE
+170 VLHLNEIASSGEVKE
-185 IKANVINS
+185 ISANIINS
-193 DGDIEEDSLVRYG
+193 SGDIEETKLVRYG
-206 PFNMVKNSSFVKTD
+206 PFNMVENRSFVKTD
-220 IANNAYSV
+220 IANNAFSV
-228 LQKQPD
+228 LQKQPE
-234 RSLRRQFR
+234 RSLRRNFR
-242 SHYRSDGYAVAPVDP
+242 SHYRSDGYSVAPIDP

-278 GKLIGFIIVIIGLS
+278 GKLIGFIIVVIGIS
-292 GLIFAAYRY
+292 GLIFAGYRY
-301 YTLYIYSK
+301 YSLYKYSK

-314 ENSDVFNKIQS
+314 DDNDVFNKIES
-325 ISDNA
+325 ISNNTP
-330 KDVDTFERECDEVLL
+330 DVEAFERECDEVLL
-345 TVNGNLSWGVN
+345 AVNGNLSFGVN

-427 SEILQEIEEFVAV
+427 SGILQEIEEFVAV
-440 TIVKKVK
+440 NIVKKIK

>member
-1 MNKIYLLTFL
+1 MKNIFNLGLVVCFSAF
-11 IFTSFF
+11 IFT
-17 INTQDAQDTQEEVDP
+17 QEVEEEVDP

-37 EKIQDLINRVEE
+37 EKIQDLINRVEK
-49 NREELSKIDAQRIDN
+49 NREELSSIDKGRLDE

-79 QKQLSDEEARNQRLE
+79 KKQLADEEARNQRLE
-94 DLFESNELKLAELET
+94 NLFEANEIKLSELET

-131 LQADSESAYNFSEHP
+131 LQADSESAYNFSEYP
-146 NRTDALN
+146 QRTDALN
-153 EIGKIKVHNLK
+153 EIGKIKVHSLK

-170 VLHLNEINSSGEIKE
+170 VLHLNEIASSGEVKE
-185 IKANVINS
+185 ISANIINS
-193 DGDIEEDSLVRYG
+193 SGDIEETKLVRYG
-206 PFNMVKNSSFVKTD
+206 PFNMVENRSFVKTD
-220 IANNAYSV
+220 IANNAFSV
-228 LQKQPD
+228 LQKQPE
-234 RSLRRQFR
+234 RSLRRNFR
-242 SHYRSDGYAVAPVDP
+242 SHYRSDGYSVAPIDP

-278 GKLIGFIIVIIGLS
+278 GKLIGFIIVVIGIS
-292 GLIFAAYRY
+292 GLIFAGYRY
-301 YTLYIYSK
+301 YSLYKYSK

-314 ENSDVFNKIQS
+314 DDNDVFNKIDS
-325 ISDNA
+325 ISNNTP
-330 KDVDTFERECDEVLL
+330 DVEAFERECDEVLL
-345 TVNGNLSWGVN
+345 AVNGNLSFGVN

-427 SEILQEIEEFVAV
+427 SGILQEIEEFVAV
-440 TIVKKVK
+440 NIVKKIK

>member
-1 MNKIYLLTFL
+1 MKNIFNLGLVICFSAF
-11 IFTSFF
+11 IFT
-17 INTQDAQDTQEEVDP
+17 QEVEEEVDP

-37 EKIQDLINRVEE
+37 EKIQDLINRVEK
-49 NREELSKIDAQRIDN
+49 NREELSSIDEERLEE

-79 QKQLSDEEARNQRLE
+79 KKQLADEEARNQRLE
-94 DLFESNELKLAELET
+94 DLFEANEIKLSELET

-131 LQADSESAYNFSEHP
+131 LQADSESAYNFSEYP
-146 NRTDALN
+146 ERTDALN
-153 EIGKIKVHNLK
+153 EIGKIKVHSLENLQ
-164 NLEDLW
+164 ELW
-170 VLHLNEINSSGEIKE
+170 SLHLNEINSSGEVKE
-185 IKANVINS
+185 ISANIINS
-193 DGDIEEDSLVRYG
+193 SGNIEETRLVRYG
-206 PFNMVKNSSFVKTD
+206 PFNMVENRSFVKTD
-220 IANNAYSV
+220 IANNAFSV
-228 LQKQPD
+228 LQKQPE
-234 RSLRRQFR
+234 RSLRRNFR
-242 SHYRSDGYAVAPVDP
+242 SHYRSDDYSVAPIDP

-278 GKLIGFIIVIIGLS
+278 GKLIGFIIVVIGIS
-292 GLIFAAYRY
+292 GLIFASYRY
-301 YTLYIYSK
+301 YSLYKYSR

-314 ENSDVFNKIQS
+314 DDNDVFNKIES
-325 ISDNA
+325 ISDSTI
-330 KDVDTFERECDEVLL
+330 DVEAFERECDEILL
-345 TVNGNLSWGVN
+345 AVNGNLSFGVN

-427 SEILQEIEEFVAV
+427 SGILQEIEEFVAV
-440 TIVKKVK
+440 NIVKKIK

>member
-1 MNKIYLLTFL
+1 MKNFLLISLLAFN
-11 IFTSFF
+11 
-17 INTQDAQDTQEEVDP
+17 INFMAQENEIDEVDP

-37 EKIQDLINRVEE
+37 EKIQDLINRVEK
-49 NREELSKIDAQRIDN
+49 NSQDLAKADSKRVNN
-64 FIKKVADRRF
+64 FINKVKDRKF

-79 QKQLSDEEARNQRLE
+79 KKQLADEEARNKRLE
-94 DLFESNELKLAELET
+94 DLFEDNELKLSELET
-109 ELNIKLGVLGELFGV
+109 ELQIKLGVLGELFGV

-131 LQADSESAYNFSEHP
+131 LNADSESAYNFSEFP
-146 NRTDALN
+146 NRTAALQ

-170 VLHLNEINSSGEIKE
+170 VLHLNEIASSGEIKE
-185 IKANVINS
+185 IKANIINS
-193 DGDIEEDSLVRYG
+193 NGDIQPSNLVRYG
-206 PFNMVKNSSFVKTD
+206 PFNMVQGKSFVKPD
-220 IANNAYSV
+220 IANNAFSV
-228 LQKQPD
+228 LPKQPD
-234 RSLRRQFR
+234 RGITKTFR
-242 SHYRSDGYAVAPVDP
+242 SHYKSDGYSVAAIDP

-264 LYLDKPSTFERIAQ
+264 LYLDKPSTFERVAQ
-278 GKLIGFIIVIIGLS
+278 GKLIGFIIVVIGLS

-301 YTLYIYSK
+301 YSLNLYANSIKSK
-309 TISSN
+309 S
-314 ENSDVFNKIQS
+314 EADVFNQI
-325 ISDNA
+325 DNLST
-330 KDVDTFERECDEVLL
+330 KSTTIDTFERECDEILL
-345 TVNGNLSWGVN
+345 TINGNLNWGVN

-427 SEILQEIEEFVAV
+427 SDILQEIEEYVAV
-440 TIVKKVK
+440 SIVKKVN

>member
-17 INTQDAQDTQEEVDP
+17 INAQDTQEEVDP

-206 PFNMVKNSSFVKTD
+206 PFNMVKNRSFVKTD

-242 SHYRSDGYAVAPVDP
+242 SHYRSDGYEVAPVDP

>member
-17 INTQDAQDTQEEVDP
+17 INAQDTQEEVDP

-79 QKQLSDEEARNQRLE
+79 QKQLSDEEARNKRLE

-124 ARQMAGE
+124 AKQMAGE

-206 PFNMVKNSSFVKTD
+206 PFNMVKNRSFVKTD

-330 KDVDTFERECDEVLL
+330 KDVETFERECDEVLL

>member
-1 MNKIYLLTFL
+1 MKNIFNLGLVICFSAF
-11 IFTSFF
+11 IFT
-17 INTQDAQDTQEEVDP
+17 QEVEEEVDP

-37 EKIQDLINRVEE
+37 EKIQDLINRVEK
-49 NREELSKIDAQRIDN
+49 NREELSSIDAERLEE

-79 QKQLSDEEARNQRLE
+79 KKQLADEEARNQRLE
-94 DLFESNELKLAELET
+94 DLFEANEIKLSELET

-131 LQADSESAYNFSEHP
+131 LQADSESAYNFSEYP
-146 NRTDALN
+146 ERTDALN
-153 EIGKIKVHNLK
+153 EIGQIKVHSLENLQ
-164 NLEDLW
+164 ELW
-170 VLHLNEINSSGEIKE
+170 SLHLNEINSSGEVKE
-185 IKANVINS
+185 ISANIINS
-193 DGDIEEDSLVRYG
+193 SGNIEKTRLVRYG
-206 PFNMVKNSSFVKTD
+206 PFNMVENRSFVKTD
-220 IANNAYSV
+220 IANNAFSV
-228 LQKQPD
+228 LQKQPE
-234 RSLRRQFR
+234 RSLRRNFR
-242 SHYRSDGYAVAPVDP
+242 SHYRSDDYSVAPIDP

-278 GKLIGFIIVIIGLS
+278 GKLIGFIIVVIGIS
-292 GLIFAAYRY
+292 GLIFASYRY
-301 YTLYIYSK
+301 YSLYKYSR

-314 ENSDVFNKIQS
+314 DDNDVFNKIES
-325 ISDNA
+325 ISDSTI
-330 KDVDTFERECDEVLL
+330 DVEAFERECDEILL
-345 TVNGNLSWGVN
+345 AVNGNLSFGVN

-427 SEILQEIEEFVAV
+427 SGILQEIEEFVAV
-440 TIVKKVK
+440 NIVKKIK